1 MSDRKAK
8 QYNLRSGKQGRV
20 HMPIHKQLC
29 DDREFLTEMLGKQSD
44 PADISFQDS
53 DVSVL
58 DSDLNC
64 SGLLSQSDNEAHSSK
79 TDSRTYKKFAM
90 EREVPSTSR
99 DTSSDPPSQNLI
111 NQQILYQLTLL
122 SERLDS
128 IETASAKKTNDQTK
142 IKKTRVEKS
151 KISTQ
156 VAEPSKVVQN
166 TFRVCIC
173 DVNSLPF
180 GVE

>member
-44 PADISFQDS
+44 PGDISSHDS
-53 DVSVL
+53 DVSVS

-79 TDSRTYKKFAM
+79 TDSRTYKKFSM
-90 EREVPSTSR
+90 ETEVPCTSR
-99 DTSSDPPSQNLI
+99 DTSSDPSSQNLI
-111 NQQILYQLTLL
+111 NQQILHQLTVL
-122 SERLDS
+122 SEWLDN
-128 IETASAKKTNDQTK
+128 IESASVK
-142 IKKTRVEKS
+142 KKTRVK
-151 KISTQ
+151 
-156 VAEPSKVVQN
+156 
-166 TFRVCIC
+166 R
-173 DVNSLPF
+173 
-180 GVE
+180 